1 MSSTPTKQDNRTT
14 GTWGLV
20 FSPDPCH
27 TELVQHHKLMSI
39 YTNNGYA
46 NRKEY
51 LNELREEYG
60 DLVNI
65 LIGVLPSS
73 EDFDGLVTALEDALD
88 SGEYEDLL

>member
-1 MSSTPTKQDNRTT
+1 MRIYTENGYENRT
-14 GTWGLV
+14 
-20 FSPDPCH
+20 D
-27 TELVQHHKLMSI
+27 
-39 YTNNGYA
+39 
-46 NRKEY
+46 Y